1 MAPPTLPGGSGV
13 LGCDPKTTGQF
24 IRWSAARN
32 GSDDRQFD
40 IELFETAGGP
50 VFDPLVAADVATEI
64 ALNALLA
71 PTRLQR
77 LEVQHAADPALPG
90 AAELLDAV
98 MARLIDPANDALTR
112 RVAYRAIVSMAQ
124 TARRP
129 DTAPDVALLL
139 GDRVHAIATRLARQR
154 GDEATRAWGAQ
165 LSRQLLEP
173 EVLERLLKERP
184 RVADIP
190 PGEPIGTETSW
201 MDGL

>member
-1 MAPPTLPGGSGV
+1 M
-13 LGCDPKTTGQF
+13 
-24 IRWSAARN
+24 
-32 GSDDRQFD
+32 
-40 IELFETAGGP
+40 
-50 VFDPLVAADVATEI
+50 
-64 ALNALLA
+64 
-71 PTRLQR
+71 
-77 LEVQHAADPALPG
+77 QHAADPALPG

-173 EVLERLLKERP
+173 EALERLLKERP